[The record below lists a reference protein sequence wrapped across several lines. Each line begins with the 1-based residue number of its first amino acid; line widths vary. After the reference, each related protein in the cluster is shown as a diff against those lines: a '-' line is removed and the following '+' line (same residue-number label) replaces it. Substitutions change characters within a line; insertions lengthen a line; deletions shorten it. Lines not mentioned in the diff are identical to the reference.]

1 MPRQQHRHRHRRAQA
16 ELLTGL
22 RHVATAAAVASGT
35 LAVVTPVA
43 GLEFVPAEADL
54 RLAASDVSDGP
65 GDDLDTDFDTG
76 LDTAFADAAA
86 AARAPRTEPV
96 LGAEI
101 VRDAGLLDAA
111 ADAGRAAAEEGERV
125 AREAAERA
133 RIAGGSALGDGSC
146 DLGTDGLGPALDT
159 DGLGPVKSW
168 VQDAAV
174 FLGCA
179 YGQPELIG
187 VAQRGNVSDH
197 PTGHAL
203 DLMVRGSD
211 GDRIAECALA
221 NADELGVDDVIWE
234 QRRSHG
240 SGWTEMEDRGGETAN
255 HYDHVHISFE
265 KSSGSGDPSLARC
278 A

>member
-1 MPRQQHRHRHRRAQA
+1 MPRHRHRRAQA
-16 ELLTGL
+16 EALSGL

-65 GDDLDTDFDTG
+65 GEDLDTDFDTDLDTG

-111 ADAGRAAAEEGERV
+111 ADAGRAAAEESERV

-133 RIAGGSALGDGSC
+133 RIAGGSALGEC
-146 DLGTDGLGPALDT
+146 DLDT
-159 DGLGPVKSW
+159 DGLGPVQSW

-174 FLGCA
+174 FLGCT

-187 VAQRGNVSDH
+187 VAQRANASDH

-221 NADELGVDDVIWE
+221 NADELGVDYVIWE

-278 A
+278 T

>member
-1 MPRQQHRHRHRRAQA
+1 MPRHRHRRAQVEA
-16 ELLTGL
+16 LPGL

-35 LAVVTPVA
+35 LAVVTPLA
-43 GLEFVPAEADL
+43 GLEFGPAEADL
-54 RLAASDVSDGP
+54 RLASVGVSDGSADSAASADSA
-65 GDDLDTDFDTG
+65 DDLG
-76 LDTAFADAAA
+76 VAFADAVAA
-86 AARAPRTEPV
+86 AEAPRTEPV
-96 LGAEI
+96 LGSEI

-111 ADAGRAAAEEGERV
+111 AEAGRAAAAEGERV

-133 RIAGGSALGDGSC
+133 RIAGGSALGDASC
-146 DLGTDGLGPALDT
+146 DIDT
-159 DGLGPVKSW
+159 DELGPVKSW
-168 VQDAAV
+168 VEDAAV

-221 NADELGVDDVIWE
+221 NADELGVEYVIWE
-234 QRRSHG
+234 QQMNHG

-255 HYDHVHISFE
+255 HHDHVHISFE
-265 KSSGSGDPSLARC
+265 KSAGSGDPSLARC